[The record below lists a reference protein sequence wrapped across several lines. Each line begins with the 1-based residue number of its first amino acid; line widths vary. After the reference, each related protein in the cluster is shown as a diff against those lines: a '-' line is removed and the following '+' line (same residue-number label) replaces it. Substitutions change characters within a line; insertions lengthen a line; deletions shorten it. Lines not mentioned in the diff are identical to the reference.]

1 MRKGLTEEEV
11 EAAIGGLDRAAEL
24 LPAKT
29 IVALRLADRLTTE
42 HPLIDDDAYRD
53 LRVDFDDG
61 EILELSAAIVLA
73 SGWQKLIQAYGIRPD
88 HWSEATP
95 LPWSEDR

>member
-11 EAAIGGLDRAAEL
+11 EAAIGDLQRAAAV

-29 IVALRLADRLTTE
+29 IAALRLADRLTTD
-42 HPLIDDDAYRD
+42 HPVIDDATYRE
-53 LRVDFDDG
+53 LRGDFDDG

-73 SGWQKLIQAYGIRPD
+73 SGWQKLIEAFGVRPD
-88 HWSEATP
+88 QWTEATP
-95 LPWSEDR
+95 LPWSDER